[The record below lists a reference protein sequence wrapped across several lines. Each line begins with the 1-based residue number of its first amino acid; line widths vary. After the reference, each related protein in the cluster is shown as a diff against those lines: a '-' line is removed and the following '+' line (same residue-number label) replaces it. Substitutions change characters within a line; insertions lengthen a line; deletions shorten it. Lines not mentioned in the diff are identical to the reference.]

1 MKQEQ
6 MQNELERVS
15 EEIRLAVNECFV
27 GVTKKTEDGFI
38 LDLGRAG
45 AYHIIVTRV

>member
-6 MQNELERVS
+6 MQNGLERVS
-15 EEIRLAVNECFV
+15 EEMRLAVNECFV
-27 GVTKKTEDGFI
+27 GVTKKTEGGFV

-45 AYHIIVTRV
+45 AYHIIITRI